1 MKKFLKVLVVTIFVV
16 FPLRVHASGIAAAI
30 TTGITNSA
38 IATILASTEAMHIAN
53 QVVNIVEFATTAKST
68 YDSFVKLY
76 DAEKRALKNI
86 ASFVDIRSVEDFV
99 SWTNRTMYLARQE
112 ENIYNQMGVRIGNKT
127 YKMHEIDQIPDAMRN
142 SFRDP
147 YEGDFSEEEKRNMW
161 IKLGLTPGNYNYMK
175 TWEERNNKIAKRIL
189 TYSDIFADEM
199 EEAAERNENIMDKYR
214 DSDEE
219 GIDIN
224 EITKEAHIT
233 AMNTEMAIR
242 EQTRLM
248 IEMHEYELSKDRMN
262 AILPS
267 PPRRSD
273 FWDESPFGSITG
285 GQGVNN
291 YERW

>member
-1 MKKFLKVLVVTIFVV
+1 MRKFFKVLFVAIFFV
-16 FPLRVHASGIAAAI
+16 FPLRVHASGIAAAAAEISGSAAII
-30 TTGITNSA
+30 TAMEQIH
-38 IATILASTEAMHIAN
+38 ATELVQFLA
-53 QVVNIVEFATTAKST
+53 TAKKTFETARDT
-68 YDSFVKLY
+68 YKNL
-76 DAEKRALKNI
+76 EKAIEVERKAWNNI
-86 ASFVDIRSVEDFV
+86 RSVVDIRSVEDFM

-112 ENIYNQMGVRIGNKT
+112 EDIYNQMGVRIGNKT

-147 YEGDFSEEEKRNMW
+147 FEGDFTEEEKRNMW

-199 EEAAERNENIMDKYR
+199 EEAAERNENIMGKYTES
-214 DSDEE
+214 SDDL
-219 GIDIN
+219 DIN

-242 EQTRLM
+242 EQTRLI

-262 AILPS
+262 AMLPS
-267 PPRRSD
+267 PPKRSD
-273 FWDESPFGSITG
+273 FWDEDPFGSITG